1 MNTAPLSSEPAPNH
15 RTHFDGLQKFSM
27 NRASQAQVKSVYEF
41 GPYLLDPAARL
52 LLKSGEKVTIPP
64 KAFDIL
70 VALIENCGRVL
81 GKEELMQIIW
91 PDTFVEQANLAVTI
105 SLVRKA
111 IGERPCGGQ
120 YIETLP
126 RRGYRFAALV
136 REVSDV
142 SSDVGFDE
150 CRIRKSLKR
159 LNLHPLL

>member
-15 RTHFDGLQKFSM
+15 PTPFDRLQELSM
-27 NRASQAQVKSVYEF
+27 SRNRERASQSEVKSVYEF

-52 LLKSGEKVTIPP
+52 LLRNGEKVTIPP

-70 VALIENCGRVL
+70 VALIENRGRML

-111 IGERPCGGQ
+111 LGERPCGGQ

-126 RRGYRFAALV
+126 RRGYRFAVFV
-136 REVSDV
+136 REFSKAVTWQNELILPQSE
-142 SSDVGFDE
+142 F
-150 CRIRKSLKR
+150 R
-159 LNLHPLL
+159 

>member
-1 MNTAPLSSEPAPNH
+1 MNTAPLASEPAPNH
-15 RTHFDGLQKFSM
+15 PSFDGMQKLSM
-27 NRASQAQVKSVYEF
+27 SQTQVKSIYEF

-70 VALIENCGRVL
+70 VALIENRGRVL

-105 SLVRKA
+105 SMVRKA
-111 IGERPCGGQ
+111 LGERPCGGQ

-136 REVSDV
+136 RAVSKAV
-142 SSDVGFDE
+142 TWQNEFQTQSEF
-150 CRIRKSLKR
+150 R
-159 LNLHPLL
+159 